1 MNSQMI
7 IFAVLI
13 SFFGSIFL
21 LIALIRLFFYIA
33 NMYFTCVHDNNNKH
47 CQMILVENPAYDV
60 SIGISVG

>member
-1 MNSQMI
+1 MI

-33 NMYFTCVHDNNNKH
+33 NHIAHIYTQEETKKQS
-47 CQMILVENPAYDV
+47 QMILVENPAYDV